1 MPTPKPALRPM
12 TQPEYITWAAAAV
25 PAYAA
30 DKVASGQW
38 AADVALALSQK
49 EQDQLLP
56 QGLQSADNHLD
67 SIVDADADGAVVG
80 MLWWAEQT
88 KFNARIA
95 YVFDISVLPAHQRQG
110 HGTRAFQ
117 ALEAEVQRLGLT
129 GIALH
134 VFGHNTGAQALYA
147 KLGFQ
152 PTNISLFKAVGK
164 VA

>member
-1 MPTPKPALRPM
+1 MPMVRRM
-12 TQPEYITWAAAAV
+12 TAPEFSTWAAAEV

-38 AADVALALSQK
+38 APDVALALSQQ
-49 EQDQLLP
+49 EQDRLLP
-56 QGLQSADNHLD
+56 QGLQSVDNHLC
-67 SIVDADADGAVVG
+67 SIVDADSKVVG
-80 MLWWAEQT
+80 MLWFAVQT

-95 YVFDISVLPAHQRQG
+95 YVYDINVWPAHQRQG
-110 HGTRAFQ
+110 HGTRALQ
-117 ALEAEVQRLGLT
+117 ALEGEVRRLGLT

-152 PTNISLFKAVGK
+152 PTNISLFKAV
-164 VA
+164 